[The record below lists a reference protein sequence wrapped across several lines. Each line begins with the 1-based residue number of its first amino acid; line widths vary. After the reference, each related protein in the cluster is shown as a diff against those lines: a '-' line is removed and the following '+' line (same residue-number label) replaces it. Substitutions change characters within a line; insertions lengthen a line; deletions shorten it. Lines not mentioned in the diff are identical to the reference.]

1 MKNYFNEKFLFDFL
15 FVIIKNVKFF
25 HFNNN
30 VNLNETES
38 ELSDIRHGLEEYGF
52 IWVMD
57 NINVI

>member
-15 FVIIKNVKFF
+15 SVIIKNVKFF

-30 VNLNETES
+30 ENLNETES